1 MGEQQFIKAYV
12 HSLTKV
18 GLDGLFITKNYLTHP
33 DKGNAVL
40 QLSVEGKGQ
49 GEEIITKEEARQD
62 WESSIKQGYIPVLDE
77 NGNLKVEEV
86 HHPYFNPFMFA
97 SSPYAKN
104 TWSYRAE
111 ILHKLKDEFE
121 VNDITSYALR
131 A

>member
-18 GLDGLFITKNYLTHP
+18 GLDGLLITKYYLTHP

-40 QLSVEGKGQ
+40 QFSVEGKGQ

-62 WESSIKQGYIPVLDE
+62 WESSIKQGYIPVINVDHT
-77 NGNLKVEEV
+77 LKVEYAY
-86 HHPYFNPFMFA
+86 HAYFNPFMFA